1 MTRIEQA
8 REVIR
13 WCRQLAKLSENPPST
28 TRTFLSRPM
37 REVHT
42 ALAAWMARSGMAVR
56 VDAVGNIRGVYP
68 PLLSTVPAASAP
80 RIYIG
85 SHLDTVPNAGAFD
98 GVLGVVLAI
107 ALVEMVGDR
116 RFPFAIEVVG
126 FSDEEG
132 ARFGVPFLGS
142 RALTGSFDPTLLDRT
157 DDSKRTIR
165 EAIRGFGLDPNR
177 IPDAVASP
185 NAIGYLEF
193 HIEQGPVLEDLNLP
207 LGVVDV
213 ISGQSRADVTFSGTA
228 AHAGTTPMTARKDAL
243 ACAADWIGEVE
254 REALAT
260 PGLLATVGRID
271 VRPGAS
277 NVVPEQAT
285 MSLDLRHPTDSVR
298 TAAEARL
305 SMAAS
310 EISSRRGLKAMYT
323 SHVDQPSVS
332 MDPSIT
338 AMLERA
344 VDGAGFP
351 SHRMAS
357 GAGHDAMIVSARMP
371 AGMLFLRCAGGV
383 SHHPD
388 ESVREE
394 DVAGA
399 LEVGSLFLGELANV
413 PHG

>member
-310 EISSRRGLKAMYT
+310 EISSRRGLKATYA